1 MRIFELYKP
10 VDEGVNDPH
19 IFKAVFIAGAP
30 GSGKSYVARSLL
42 GGTGLKSVNSDDV
55 YEHLMKKADLDIS
68 QPEVIASPQGQET
81 RKKAKKLSAQQ
92 KSNYLQGRLGLL
104 IDGTGKSLDK
114 YAQTSRILRDLGYDT
129 ALLFVNTS
137 LEIALQR
144 NKQRPRQLP
153 DEMIEKM
160 WNQVHQN
167 TMKFQQVFGADKFF
181 ILDNSEGLDD
191 TSRAEN
197 FNNVYKQLMKFVNK
211 PPSHRKAL
219 SWIASEQ
226 TKVIS

>member
-19 IFKAVFIAGAP
+19 IFKAIFIAGAP

-42 GGTGLKSVNSDDV
+42 GGTGLKFVNSDDV

-81 RKKAKKLSAQQ
+81 REKAKKLSAKQ
-92 KSNYLQGRLGLL
+92 KGNYLHGRLGLL
-104 IDGTGKSLDK
+104 IDGTGKRVER
-114 YAQTSRILRDLGYDT
+114 YAQTSRMLRDLGYDT

-137 LEIALQR
+137 LEIAKER
-144 NKQRPRQLP
+144 NKERPRQLP

-167 TMKFQQVFGADKFF
+167 QMKFQQTFGADKFF
-181 ILDNSEGLDD
+181 IIDNSEGLDD
-191 TSRAEN
+191 PSRAEN
-197 FNNVYKQLMKFVNK
+197 FNNVYKQLMNFINK

-219 SWIASEQ
+219 SWIASERD
-226 TKVIS
+226 K

>member
-1 MRIFELYKP
+1 MRIFELLEP
-10 VDEGVNDPH
+10 VEEGVNDPH
-19 IFKAVFIAGAP
+19 IFKAIFIAGAP

-42 GGTGLKSVNSDDV
+42 GGTGLKFVNSDDV
-55 YEHLMKKADLDIS
+55 YEHLMKKAHLDIS
-68 QPEVIASPQGQET
+68 EPEVIASPLGQDT
-81 RKKAKKLSAQQ
+81 REKAMQISAKQ

-104 IDGTGKSLDK
+104 IDGTGKSVEK
-114 YAQTSRILRDLGYDT
+114 YAKTSRMLRDFGYDT

-144 NKQRPRQLP
+144 NKERPRRLP
-153 DEMIEKM
+153 DSLVADI

-167 TMKFQQVFGADKFF
+167 QMKFQQTFGADKFF

-191 TSRAEN
+191 PSRAEN

-211 PPSHRKAL
+211 PPDHRKARN
-219 SWIASEQ
+219 WIASERA
-226 TKVIS
+226 K